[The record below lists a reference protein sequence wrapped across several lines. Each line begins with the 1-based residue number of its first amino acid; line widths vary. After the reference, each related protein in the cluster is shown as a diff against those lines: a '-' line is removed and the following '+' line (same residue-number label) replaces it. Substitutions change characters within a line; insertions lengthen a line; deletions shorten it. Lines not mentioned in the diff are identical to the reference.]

1 MNLPSFQI
9 PENPIFG
16 CTRSVPKHN
25 NIFSRN
31 LFIYFPREW
40 PTKNLRLAEAISKFL
55 PETETRLVE
64 TSESPLPATKKP
76 KLETQNCLET
86 ENEELKNSV
95 DYLKTKVE
103 CLTKENNELK
113 LNYRRISDQNRRL
126 TKEFQTFTN
135 NVNEVK
141 ATNTGN
147 GNSLISVKLE
157 EEDTRIK
164 NEIEMIDCE
173 DIKGV
178 VFLKKTR

>member
-1 MNLPSFQI
+1 M
-9 PENPIFG
+9 IFE
-16 CTRSVPKHN
+16 
-25 NIFSRN
+25 
-31 LFIYFPREW
+31 LELYFFFHVSGHCA
-40 PTKNLRLAEAISKFL
+40 KSRLAEAISKFL

-178 VFLKKTR
+178 VFLKKNSLNHIFFGELF